1 MAATPEN
8 ADRPQMHWSVTSQNV
23 RIYSAQSFSRTVEI
37 FPSITDSLFEPLSG
51 VKKSIGGLSRVQF
64 LVGMLAGD
72 PSLRGVMKALSFA
85 AGGERSSSTSLSGLV
100 RSLTEL

>member
-37 FPSITDSLFEPLSG
+37 FSSITDSCSNLCLA
-51 VKKSIGGLSRVQF
+51 SRNR
-64 LVGMLAGD
+64 LADCRGSSF
-72 PSLRGVMKALSFA
+72 SLACSRAIQACAVS
-85 AGGERSSSTSLSGLV
+85 
-100 RSLTEL
+100 